1 MCMGCYYYVCC
12 PHFKFLLNTL
22 CMHYYQQHTSILASV
37 AVMFAEV
44 EWDAADWS
52 DRVAECAAALTAL
65 RSDLI
70 VLLFAFSLF
79 SVRIYDYCL

>member
-1 MCMGCYYYVCC
+1 MLSY
-12 PHFKFLLNTL
+12 P
-22 CMHYYQQHTSILASV
+22 QHTSILASV

-70 VLLFAFSLF
+70 GLLFAL
-79 SVRIYDYCL
+79 